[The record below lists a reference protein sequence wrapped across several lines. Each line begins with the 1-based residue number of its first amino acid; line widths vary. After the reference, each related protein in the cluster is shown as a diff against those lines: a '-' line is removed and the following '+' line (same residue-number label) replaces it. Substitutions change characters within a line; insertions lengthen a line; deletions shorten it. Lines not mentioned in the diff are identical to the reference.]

1 MKFRKA
7 IGKDA
12 VGIAT
17 VLKECYNISSIKEGV
32 KIFEEEVVKK
42 YHFIVAEDD
51 GRIAGIV
58 TWQMHGLPKHQL
70 CELDRIAVLS
80 EYRGKGVSN
89 ELFKALVK
97 DSNSSYKKSGSKLRK
112 LYILCHADNK
122 RAHAFYKKMGMKHET
137 TLKNHFYKGKDEW
150 VFSRFFKN

>member
-7 IGKDA
+7 TSKDA

-17 VLKECYNISSIKEGV
+17 VLKECYNIDSIKEGTITF
-32 KIFEEEVVKK
+32 KDEVVKK
-42 YHFIVAEDD
+42 YNYIVADDD

-80 EYRGKGVSN
+80 NYRGKGLGRA
-89 ELFKALVK
+89 LFQALVK
-97 DSNSSYKKSGSKLRK
+97 DAKEKYKKHNSRLRK
-112 LYILCHADNK
+112 LYILTHADNK
-122 RAHAFYKKMGMKHET
+122 KAQSFYKKMGCKHET

-150 VFSRFFKN
+150 VFSRIFL